1 LTNNGNIAELKFALL
16 CIEQGI
22 PVSKP
27 LFDIA
32 KYDMIIDIKGCLLRI
47 QIKSTQYLNKGKYT
61 HYYNCMV
68 SAGSNGKIKYSK
80 NDIDFIAAYVIPED
94 AWYIIPIE
102 EINTHSIK
110 LYPHRENCNHRYE
123 KYRIQ

>member
-1 LTNNGNIAELKFALL
+1 MTNNGNIAELKFALL

-22 PVSKP
+22 HVSKP

-32 KYDMIIDIKGCLLRI
+32 KYDLIIDIKGCLIRI
-47 QIKSTQYLNKGKYT
+47 QIKSTRYLNKGKRA

-68 SAGSNGKIKYSK
+68 ASGTKSKVRYSK

-102 EINTHSIK
+102 EISAQSIK

>member
-1 LTNNGNIAELKFALL
+1 M
-16 CIEQGI
+16 EQGI
-22 PVSKP
+22 AVSKP

-32 KYDMIIDIKGCLLRI
+32 KYDMIIDIKGCLIRI
-47 QIKSTQYLNKGKYT
+47 QVKSTQYLNKANPN
-61 HYYNCMV
+61 HYYNCIV
-68 SAGSNGKIKYSK
+68 SSGTKGKVKYSK
-80 NDIDFIAAYVIPED
+80 ESIDFIAAYVIPED

-102 EINTHSIK
+102 DITAQSIK